1 MSRTTKG
8 TARANKQEPTPV
20 APSATPGSE
29 TVEVVNATPEMRVDV
44 ADSTGELVSQK
55 DLPVLVRRPYVVRDV
70 DAETV
75 VAEVRV
81 SGTKSGFT
89 GTRYALR
96 VGEATRIPIDAEYV
110 AAPGYVPVFIPAIAA
125 LVFSGLPEAKY
136 AEFSGCIY
144 VTPIGR
150 AVEWLQEG
158 TVLGHLYF
166 IKAEPFLQAR
176 AYAPIAKQ

>member
-8 TARANKQEPTPV
+8 TPRANKQEPSSV
-20 APSATPGSE
+20 APSATPGPEAS
-29 TVEVVNATPEMRVDV
+29 EVVEPTPEMRIDV
-44 ADSTGELVSQK
+44 ADSTGELVTRK
-55 DLPVLVRRPYVVRDV
+55 NLPVMVRRPYVVRDV

-81 SGTKSGFT
+81 SGAKSGFT

-125 LVFSGLPEAKY
+125 LVFSGMPEAKH

-150 AVEWLQEG
+150 SVEWLQEG

-166 IKAEPFLQAR
+166 IKAEPFLQSR